1 VSFVPDSF
9 DQVMIRSAEEL
20 EYLQYVRQVAAEKIA
35 PRAEEFDRTG
45 TFPWVN
51 FDVLNSLG
59 LNGVFVPEEYGGT
72 QLSFSCVLRIVE
84 ALSRACPSTAISWAT
99 TMHAVASLCEYGTE
113 EQKSRFLPRIAEG
126 KLAALA
132 ITESAGGSDVLAM
145 RSTVVPDGDDLVLN
159 GSKVFITNGDVAD
172 LLVVFARWLEPERP
186 RDQLSCVLVDPALCN
201 VEVVRRESKLG
212 HRASSTAE
220 LRFSDCRIRRTDV
233 LGELGGGFPLLLH
246 TLNKS
251 RPSIAAQAIGI
262 AEAALDETRAHVNN
276 RQQFGQR
283 LVDFQGVQFM
293 LADMA
298 SQVMAAKAMLS
309 HVAALIDSGATD
321 FDVEASVV
329 KLLATDAA
337 MNVAT
342 SAVQLQGGYGYIT
355 GSTVER
361 LFRDAKVTQI
371 WEGANE
377 LHRARIGMSFRE

>member
-1 VSFVPDSF
+1 
-9 DQVMIRSAEEL
+9 
-20 EYLQYVRQVAAEKIA
+20 VRQVAAEKIA

-45 TFPWVN
+45 AFPWAN

-72 QLSFSCVLRIVE
+72 PLSFGCVLRIVE

-99 TMHAVASLCEYGTE
+99 TMHAVAPLCDYGTE
-113 EQKSRFLPRIAEG
+113 DQKSRFLPRIAEG

-132 ITESAGGSDVLAM
+132 ITESTGGSDVLAM
-145 RSTVVPDGDDLVLN
+145 RSALVPDGDELVLN

-172 LLVVFARWLEPERP
+172 LLVVFARWPEPERP

-212 HRASSTAE
+212 HRASSTNE
-220 LRFSDCRIRRTDV
+220 LRFTDCRIPRTDV
-233 LGELGGGFPLLLH
+233 LGELGGGFPILLR
-246 TLNKS
+246 TLNKT
-251 RPSIAAQAIGI
+251 RPSTAAQAIGI
-262 AEAALDETRAHVNN
+262 ADAALDETRAYVNN
-276 RQQFGQR
+276 RKQFGQR
-283 LVDFQGVQFM
+283 LVDLQGVQFT

-309 HVAALIDSGATD
+309 YVAALIDSGATD
-321 FDVEASVV
+321 IGVEASVA

-337 MNVAT
+337 MNAAT
-342 SAVQLQGGYGYIT
+342 SAVQLQGGYGYMT

-361 LFRDAKVTQI
+361 LFRDAKITQI

-377 LHRARIGMSFRE
+377 LHRARIGKSFRE